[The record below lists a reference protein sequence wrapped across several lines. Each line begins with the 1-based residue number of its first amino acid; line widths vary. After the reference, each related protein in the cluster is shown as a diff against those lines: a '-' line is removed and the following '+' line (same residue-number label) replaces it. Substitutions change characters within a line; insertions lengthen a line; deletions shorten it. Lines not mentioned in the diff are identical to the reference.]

1 MKRKQHPQ
9 PRGFKKE
16 QDHKNG
22 VHSFADDD
30 EYTIQQRSASAASIW
45 TLFHAISPSFMQS
58 VHQSTILSIYLSL
71 S

>member
-9 PRGFKKE
+9 PRGFTKE

-45 TLFHAISPSFMQS
+45 T
-58 VHQSTILSIYLSL
+58 IYLCL
-71 S
+71 SQINYISRWTLLI